1 MTATGREVTTSA
13 AGGAVV
19 LVGRSS
25 STLRDAM
32 WALSVNVI
40 LAAAAMLAVAIFGGW
55 FVARR
60 ALAPIERISRVAR
73 AMSDG
78 DLDARIPID
87 RTETELGQVAA
98 SLNDAFDRQRL
109 AIQHERQF
117 VADASH
123 ELRTPLSIL
132 RAEIDATLGRDQ
144 SGSELRESLAVCRR
158 AVVRMQG
165 IVERMLTLARAESGE
180 QTPTRSIIPMRDLL
194 TEVVAWLEPL
204 AVERSVQLQVLGND
218 LQVAGDEE
226 QLREAIV
233 NVITN
238 AIVYNRPGGRVTI
251 SLSASEGGA
260 ARIEILD
267 TGTGISAAA
276 LPYVFDRFF
285 RVDKTRSRTTGG
297 AGLGLAVAR
306 AIVESHRGTI
316 SCSSTEG
323 SGSRFVVTLPA
334 LQPEPS
340 HGTARYDPQPA
351 SS

>member
-109 AIQHERQF
+109 AIRHERQF

-132 RAEIDATLGRDQ
+132 RAEVDAALGRDQ
-144 SGSELRESLAVCRR
+144 SASELRESLVVCRR
-158 AVVRMQG
+158 AVVRMQS

-180 QTPTRSIIPMRDLL
+180 QTPTNSIIPMRDLL
-194 TEVVAWLEPL
+194 TEVIAWLEPL
-204 AVERSVQLQVLGND
+204 AVERSVRLEVLGAD
-218 LQVAGDEE
+218 LHVEGDEE

-251 SLSASEGGA
+251 SLSASAGSA

-267 TGTGISAAA
+267 TGNGIPAAA

-285 RVDKTRSRTTGG
+285 RVDKARSRTTGG

-306 AIVESHRGTI
+306 AIVGSHRGTI

-323 SGSRFVVTLPA
+323 SGSRFVITLPA
-334 LQPEPS
+334 SQPGLS